1 MGNLLLLLYPWLFS
15 IPLRCYLQQNIKVK
29 ILKYISSCHR
39 SMGYENPVKKKISIN
54 QCQDSNFKAV
64 AIA

>member
-15 IPLRCYLQQNIKVK
+15 ITLRCYLQQNIKVK

-39 SMGYENPVKKKISIN
+39 SMGYENPVKKRYQSIN
-54 QCQDSNFKAV
+54 VKTLILKQLR
-64 AIA
+64 

>member
-15 IPLRCYLQQNIKVK
+15 ITLRCYLQQNIKVK

-39 SMGYENPVKKKISIN
+39 SMGYENPVKKKSYQSIN
-54 QCQDSNFKAV
+54 VKTLILKQLR
-64 AIA
+64 